1 MSIKQ
6 LIIIALGLLFL
17 YGLFTVGAPFLLAIV
32 FAIIIE
38 PVNKWLMRTLNLKR
52 IPAATITST
61 MLLLLI
67 LGIIFLMGMQLFLQ
81 LTKFWENAPLYFHS
95 AQSFTIKTWN
105 QTYGMFEN
113 LSPEAATQIESLL
126 SGFTGYL
133 GSIVNTLSKSF
144 LDLAKQIPNMF
155 VFFLVF
161 IVAVYLFS
169 YNMDTLRN
177 SVLSFFDEKSHRQV
191 SDVLMSLKKSV
202 FGFIRAQFIFSTF
215 TYVVTLIGLF
225 ILGVQYPMAVALLVT
240 IVDILPILGVG
251 SALVPWAIYSMLT
264 GDLFLGGGLIILFV
278 IITAL
283 RKIIEPKVLGN
294 AVGIG
299 ALPALISLYVGFK
312 LVGVIGFFLGPVVVL
327 IYIAMR
333 RTGLFQI
340 KISLH

>member
-1 MSIKQ
+1 MPIKQ

-38 PVNKWLMRTLNLKR
+38 PVNKWLMRNLNLKR

-67 LGIIFLMGMQLFLQ
+67 LGLIFLMGMQLGLQ
-81 LTKFWENAPLYFHS
+81 LTKFWEHAPLYFHS
-95 AQSFTIKTWN
+95 AQNFIIKTWN

-126 SGFTGYL
+126 SGLTGYV

-169 YNMDTLRN
+169 YNMDTLRT
-177 SVLSFFDEKSHRQV
+177 SVLSFFR
-191 SDVLMSLKKSV
+191 
-202 FGFIRAQFIFSTF
+202 
-215 TYVVTLIGLF
+215 
-225 ILGVQYPMAVALLVT
+225 
-240 IVDILPILGVG
+240 
-251 SALVPWAIYSMLT
+251 
-264 GDLFLGGGLIILFV
+264 
-278 IITAL
+278 
-283 RKIIEPKVLGN
+283 
-294 AVGIG
+294 
-299 ALPALISLYVGFK
+299 
-312 LVGVIGFFLGPVVVL
+312 
-327 IYIAMR
+327 
-333 RTGLFQI
+333 
-340 KISLH
+340 